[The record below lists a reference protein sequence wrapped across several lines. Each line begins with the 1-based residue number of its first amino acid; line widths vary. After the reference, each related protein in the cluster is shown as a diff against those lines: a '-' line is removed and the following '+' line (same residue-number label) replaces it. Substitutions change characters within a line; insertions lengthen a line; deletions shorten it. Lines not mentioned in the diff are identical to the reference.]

1 MTADLPATQTQ
12 IPVDPEAEH
21 FYAGAY
27 ARIMRSMLV
36 FAGAFAA
43 AAEIKFGWRVAGG
56 FLVGCG
62 MAMMNFLWV
71 KRTVNTLA
79 QRIVEPEKPGD
90 PPPKATFKFLVR
102 YALLGG
108 IAYVIF
114 KSSILSLTGVLV
126 GLFLPVAAILVEAAY
141 ETYAALRRGL

>member
-1 MTADLPATQTQ
+1 
-12 IPVDPEAEH
+12 
-21 FYAGAY
+21 
-27 ARIMRSMLV
+27 
-36 FAGAFAA
+36 
-43 AAEIKFGWRVAGG
+43 VAGG
-56 FLVGCG
+56 FLVGCC
-62 MAMMNFLWV
+62 MAMMNFVWL
-71 KRTVNTLA
+71 KRTVNALA
-79 QRIVEPEKPGD
+79 QRIIEPEKAGD

-126 GLFLPVAAILVEAAY
+126 GLFLPVAAILVEAGY